1 MKGLTDKQQRVLD
14 FLRDCLHSNGI
25 PPTMRE
31 IGAHF
36 GFNFP
41 AARGHLKALENKGFI
56 KLKAGVSRGIELLD
70 RQGPE
75 ALALPVAGEIRA
87 GRPLLARQEIE
98 SRIYVDRN
106 LFRDENSFALTVI
119 GDSMVEA
126 GILDGDY
133 VVVRPG
139 AEVRHGQIG
148 VALIGDEATVKRI
161 EWADGMIRLVPENHT
176 MEPVEF
182 PESEVRILGRV
193 TGVVRKL

>member
-1 MKGLTDKQQRVLD
+1 MKGLTNRQQRILD
-14 FLRDCLHSNGI
+14 YLRDCLHTNGI

-41 AARGHLKALENKGFI
+41 AARGHLKALETKGFI
-56 KLKAGVSRGIELLD
+56 RLKAGVSRGIELID
-70 RQGPE
+70 RHEPE
-75 ALALPVAGEIRA
+75 ALALPIAGDIRA
-87 GRPLLARQEIE
+87 GRPLLARQDIE
-98 SRIYVDRN
+98 SRIYVDRD
-106 LFRDENSFALTVI
+106 LFRDENSFALRVI
-119 GDSMVEA
+119 GESMIEA

-148 VALIGDEATVKRI
+148 VALVGEEATVKRI
-161 EWADGMIRLVPENHT
+161 EWAAGMVRLVPQNPT
-176 MEPVEF
+176 MEPVEYR
-182 PESEVRILGRV
+182 EQEVRILGRV